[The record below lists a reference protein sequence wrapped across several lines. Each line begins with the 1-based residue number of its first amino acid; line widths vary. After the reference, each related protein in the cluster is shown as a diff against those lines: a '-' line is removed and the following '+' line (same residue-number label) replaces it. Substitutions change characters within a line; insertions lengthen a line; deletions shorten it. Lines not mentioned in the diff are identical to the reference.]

1 MLAKR
6 VARNVLYNSSSIIV
20 SNAAGL
26 LISVYL
32 ARTLQKEL
40 FGVYSL
46 TISVAFLLM
55 VFTDLGINATT
66 VRFCARA
73 FSKGDYEEL
82 RGFFKFLTKIKITLS
97 IFSSL
102 LLFLLSDF
110 LSQNV
115 FREEALSLP
124 LKFAS
129 ILILFLP
136 LSGYLTSVFNAFND
150 FKANFVRAVS
160 YEFSRVI
167 AVISLV
173 TLGLS
178 VIGAILGYVVASITA
193 TVTLLSLLVK
203 KYGRILF
210 GKEKK
215 IKKRG
220 VLKFTSYLTIGSIT
234 WTIFAYVDSVMIG
247 IFMPVEYVG
256 YYRIAL
262 LVVSAISGI
271 LSVPA
276 VMFPVFVALEG
287 EDLRTAFKRAFKYS
301 SMIAVPVAFGL
312 PVIAKPVIRVAFGAE
327 YLPAVTALWILSLL
341 ILRAALG
348 FWGNIF
354 NAKGMPEYPVYVLSL
369 AMVMNVLLNY
379 LLIPI
384 FGISGAA
391 LATVA
396 SNALNWIA
404 LALLSKRIFNVFFD
418 AWDLIKPVISSLVML
433 GVILNIKPKTIPEGI
448 LMIFVGAAVYF
459 LVLWLLRGV
468 SRKDIDYLWNAFK

>member
-1 MLAKR
+1 MLVRR
-6 VARNVLYNSSSIIV
+6 VARNVIYNSFSIII

-40 FGVYSL
+40 FGIYSL

-55 VFTDLGINATT
+55 AFTDLGINATT
-66 VRFCARA
+66 VRFCAHA

-82 RGFFKFLTKIKITLS
+82 RGYFKFLTKIKVALS

-115 FREEALSLP
+115 FHEETLSLP

-129 ILILFLP
+129 LFLLFLP
-136 LSGYLTSVFNAFND
+136 LAGYLTSVFNAFND

-167 AVISLV
+167 TIISLV
-173 TLGLS
+173 SLGFS
-178 VIGAILGYVVASITA
+178 VIGAVLGYVVASVTA
-193 TVTLLSLLVK
+193 TTVLFFLLVK
-203 KYGRILF
+203 KYGKILL
-210 GKEKK
+210 GKGKK
-215 IKKRG
+215 IEKRG

-247 IFMPVEYVG
+247 MFMPVEYVG

-287 EDLRTAFKRAFKYS
+287 DDLRNAFKRAFRYS
-301 SMIAVPVAFGL
+301 SMVAVPVAFGL

-354 NAKGMPEYPVYVLSL
+354 NAKGLPEYPVYVLSL

-396 SNALNWIA
+396 SNAFNWIV
-404 LALLSKRIFNVFFD
+404 LAFLSKKVFNVF
-418 AWDLIKPVISSLVML
+418 STL
-433 GVILNIKPKTIPEGI
+433 GT
-448 LMIFVGAAVYF
+448 
-459 LVLWLLRGV
+459 
-468 SRKDIDYLWNAFK
+468 